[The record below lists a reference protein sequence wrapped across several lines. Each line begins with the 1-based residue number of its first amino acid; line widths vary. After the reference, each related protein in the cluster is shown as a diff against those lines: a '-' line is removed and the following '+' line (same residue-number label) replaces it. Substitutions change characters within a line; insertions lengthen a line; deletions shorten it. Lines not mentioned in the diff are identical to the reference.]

1 MTESISIPPA
11 AGARLADTAGGG
23 ADKAFTSTLSVDEF
37 VVLQQAGFEPLGVT
51 VGTSIYHVG
60 IQVGRWNQ
68 NQELTVLTQAMYE
81 ARTNAIARM
90 LQEAHALNADGVTGV
105 RLELNMYAWGQE
117 VLEFSAT
124 GTAVRFTAAPNTLRA
139 PSGWPFTSDL
149 SAREFYL
156 LHQAGYVPVSLVL
169 GTCVYHIAHQ
179 SILKSLGQIGR
190 NQEMDLF
197 TQGIY
202 DARELALGRM
212 QAEAD
217 ACQARGVVGVDM
229 KISNHVWG
237 EHATEFF
244 CIGTAI
250 RPHGQPTSMTAP
262 ALVFDV

>member
-1 MTESISIPPA
+1 M
-11 AGARLADTAGGG
+11 
-23 ADKAFTSTLSVDEF
+23 
-37 VVLQQAGFEPLGVT
+37 
-51 VGTSIYHVG
+51 
-60 IQVGRWNQ
+60 
-68 NQELTVLTQAMYE
+68 
-81 ARTNAIARM
+81 
-90 LQEAHALNADGVTGV
+90 
-105 RLELNMYAWGQE
+105 
-117 VLEFSAT
+117 
-124 GTAVRFTAAPNTLRA
+124 
-139 PSGWPFTSDL
+139 
-149 SAREFYL
+149 
-156 LHQAGYVPVSLVL
+156 VL

-217 ACQARGVVGVDM
+217 ACQATGVVGVDM

-262 ALVFDV
+262 AW